1 MKLETEN
8 WKASFSI
15 GFKYVLTCIPNVLH
29 LSPKILGEVVSTKK
43 KCVEQNDFKTCLS
56 FIVNWVLDRNPF
68 HTK

>member
-43 KCVEQNDFKTCLS
+43 NLLNKTTLKH
-56 FIVNWVLDRNPF
+56 V
-68 HTK
+68 